1 MEKINIKKY
10 IDNKRSVKVLS
21 LTSNKDILK
30 QLKLDGYEIIKN
42 INDYSKNVFSDNQL
56 LVIVMDS
63 KALVN
68 DSIFKKNYSSN
79 NIMLLILNGTEFT
92 DYSTDLKNMLFS
104 YGYKYFGLV
113 CDEKVHVFIYDISE
127 YKDSPE
133 WLNNKNWANPEL
145 WEK

>member
-30 QLKLDGYEIIKN
+30 QLKLDSYEIIKN

-68 DSIFKKNYSSN
+68 DSIFKKIISS
-79 NIMLLILNGTEFT
+79 M
-92 DYSTDLKNMLFS
+92 
-104 YGYKYFGLV
+104 V
-113 CDEKVHVFIYDISE
+113 
-127 YKDSPE
+127 
-133 WLNNKNWANPEL
+133 
-145 WEK
+145 